1 VSLPL
6 AVSAG
11 DLSDMD
17 AGWAAI
23 LAAVV
28 AAVGGVIVAAIQRA
42 RSQDSE
48 EHGLVMDMMRV
59 MHQSQVRTET
69 KLDRVDERLSSHLQ
83 FHADQERM
91 LDNAGHVH
99 QNGTA
104 SNSKVSK
111 KGVSRRR

>member
-1 VSLPL
+1 M
-6 AVSAG
+6 SAG
-11 DLSDMD
+11 VLSDMD
-17 AGWAAI
+17 AGWALI

-28 AAVGGVIVAAIQRA
+28 TAVGGVIVAAIQKA
-42 RSQDSE
+42 RNQDSE

-59 MHQSQVRTET
+59 IHQSQVRTET
-69 KLDRVDERLSSHLQ
+69 KVDKVDDRLSKHLQ

-91 LDNAGHVH
+91 LDNATHVH

>member
-1 VSLPL
+1 
-6 AVSAG
+6 
-11 DLSDMD
+11 MD
-17 AGWAAI
+17 AGWALI

-28 AAVGGVIVAAIQRA
+28 TAVGGIIVAAIHKA
-42 RSQDSE
+42 RTQDSE

-59 MHQSQVRTET
+59 IHQSQARTET
-69 KLDRVDERLSSHLQ
+69 KVDRVDERLTSHLQ

-91 LDNAGHVH
+91 LDNARNVH

>member
-1 VSLPL
+1 MSVGVP
-6 AVSAG
+6 
-11 DLSDMD
+11 SDMD
-17 AGWAAI
+17 AGWALI

-28 AAVGGVIVAAIQRA
+28 TAVGGVIVAAIQKA

-59 MHQSQVRTET
+59 IHQSQVRTET
-69 KLDRVDERLSSHLQ
+69 KVDKVDDRLSKHLQ

-91 LDNAGHVH
+91 LDNATHVH

>member
-1 VSLPL
+1 MSLPL

-11 DLSDMD
+11 VLSDMD
-17 AGWAAI
+17 AGWALI

-28 AAVGGVIVAAIQRA
+28 TAVGGVIVTVIQKA
-42 RSQDSE
+42 RNQDSE
-48 EHGLVMDMMRV
+48 EHGLVMDMMKI
-59 MHQSQVRTET
+59 MHQSQIRTET
-69 KLDRVDERLSSHLQ
+69 KVDKVDERLSSHLQ

-91 LDNAGHVH
+91 LDNARDVH
-99 QNGTA
+99 QNGTT